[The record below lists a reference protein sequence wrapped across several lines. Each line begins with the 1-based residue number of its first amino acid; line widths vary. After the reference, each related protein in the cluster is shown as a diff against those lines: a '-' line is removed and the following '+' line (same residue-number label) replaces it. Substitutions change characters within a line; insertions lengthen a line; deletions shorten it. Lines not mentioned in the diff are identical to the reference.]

1 MLKDFTEERDRV
13 QKGRLVLRQDRFF
26 ACNRLIETLLKKSL
40 SNVGLTFEVGLNAAK
55 DDVPQLDS
63 ADLGEH

>member
-26 ACNRLIETLLKKSL
+26 A
-40 SNVGLTFEVGLNAAK
+40 FEVGLNAAK

-63 ADLGEH
+63 ADL